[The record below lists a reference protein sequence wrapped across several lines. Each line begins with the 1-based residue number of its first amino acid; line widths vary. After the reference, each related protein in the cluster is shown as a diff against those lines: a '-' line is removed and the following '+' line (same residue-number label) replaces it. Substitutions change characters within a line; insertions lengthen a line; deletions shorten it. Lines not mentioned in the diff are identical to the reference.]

1 MVNLT
6 ISAFMSNGSLN
17 LYVDN
22 VLVLANK
29 DSVTVP
35 LEEGNEYVVHWF
47 VDRPGG
53 QLVFYHDV
61 VTTGIVS
68 ADQNGRTHGKGSWTL

>member
-1 MVNLT
+1 
-6 ISAFMSNGSLN
+6 MSNGSLN

-47 VDRPGG
+47 V
-53 QLVFYHDV
+53 
-61 VTTGIVS
+61 TGRAGSSYSITMSSPRESYQQTKMV
-68 ADQNGRTHGKGSWTL
+68 GRTGKDLGHFSFII